1 METEIKQLNR
11 KEYKKVLNY
20 ELFNNQQ
27 LPMFYK
33 IRLKYFTPNT
43 NCVFLA
49 RRMWYLYSQ
58 GGIRR
63 ALSRIIY
70 IKILRR
76 YGCCIYPNAKVG
88 KGFRVAHPVGI
99 VIGKCVIGENF
110 FIYQN
115 ATVGARRE
123 LEEIRGLSPSIGNNV
138 TICSNSI
145 VIGKIT
151 ISDNVIVGANSVVLH
166 DLEEEGTYVG
176 SPAKKVR

>member
-1 METEIKQLNR
+1 MNH

-20 ELFNNQQ
+20 ELYNDQS
-27 LPMFYK
+27 LPLIYK
-33 IRLKYFTPNT
+33 MRFKYFTPNT

-63 ALSRIIY
+63 AFSRIIY

-99 VIGKCVIGENF
+99 VIGNCVIGENF
-110 FIYQN
+110 FVYQN
-115 ATVGARRE
+115 TTVGARRE
-123 LEEIRGLSPSIGNNV
+123 YEEKKRLSPNIGNNV
-138 TICSNSI
+138 TLCSNSI
-145 VIGKIT
+145 VIGKIS
-151 ISDNVIVGANSVVLH
+151 IADNVIVGANSVVLH
-166 DLEEEGTYVG
+166 DLEEKGTYVG